1 MRSHHR
7 CIAIGRCW
15 KHFFVSALHLL
26 ISIAS
31 SWHPFFCQSYLNSF
45 TISALKYEALNT
57 PAIFEALPV
66 TSKFF
71 FWPFSPYFLS
81 FSLFFRRTSF
91 SCLALFL
98 GCSSFPLSPNHVPVS
113 CKHLGLGRE
122 KKRRWHTFWLFFAC
136 LNGNTRLEGVIL
148 ITYNIVLSW
157 SRKKKIKTNVR
168 QCGDP
173 TAVN

>member
-31 SWHPFFCQSYLNSF
+31 SLHPFFCQYYLNSS

-66 TSKFF
+66 TSKLF

-91 SCLALFL
+91 SCLVLFL
-98 GCSSFPLSPNHVPVS
+98 VRSSFPLSSEHVPVA
-113 CKHLGLGRE
+113 CKYLGRE
-122 KKRRWHTFWLFFAC
+122 KKRRCILFGFSFAG
-136 LNGNTRLEGVIL
+136 LNGNT
-148 ITYNIVLSW
+148 
-157 SRKKKIKTNVR
+157 
-168 QCGDP
+168 
-173 TAVN
+173 